1 MPTVTVH
8 RANVT
13 SEEVTEALRSG
24 LEPRYEVQPGMRMPR
39 TPLVGS
45 PQPDRPELILVSSG
59 RMVRAQVRIIRHS
72 GMTDIRVTPGGV
84 LADLL
89 MNPLRI
95 APKIRRVLREAPG
108 LAAPRA

>member
-1 MPTVTVH
+1 MATIRVH
-8 RANVT
+8 RADVT
-13 SEEVTEALRSG
+13 SEEVTEALRTG
-24 LEPRYEVQPGMRMPR
+24 LEHGYEGQPGMRMPR
-39 TPLVGS
+39 TPLIGS

-59 RMVRAQVRIIRHS
+59 RMARAQVRIIRHS

-89 MNPLRI
+89 MNALGI

-108 LAAPRA
+108 L

>member
-1 MPTVTVH
+1 MSTITVR

-13 SEEVTEALRSG
+13 SEEVAEALRSG

-45 PQPDRPELILVSSG
+45 PRPDRPELILVSSG
-59 RMVRAQVRIIRHS
+59 RMARAQVRIIRHS

-89 MNPLRI
+89 MNTLGI
-95 APKIRRVLREAPG
+95 APKVRQVLREAPG
-108 LAAPRA
+108 LK